1 MFFKKQAIVNL
12 QRIKAIGTVSERK
25 FLKMYNI
32 FEETLLLPS
41 DVCTLRLLQNKD
53 LLKNFIFLVKIAFY
67 SVKSTNNIMLIDSG
81 LGHLKLVT
89 SDKKGE

>member
-1 MFFKKQAIVNL
+1 MFFKKQTIVNL
-12 QRIKAIGTVSERK
+12 QRIKSVGTLSERK
-25 FLKMYNI
+25 FLKMHNI
-32 FEETLLLPS
+32 FEETLLLSS

-67 SVKSTNNIMLIDSG
+67 SVKSTNNIILIDSG